1 MFKRFGAKRQKSWQR
16 QKRLRSGEG
25 RGRLARRARRNRSL
39 RTVTTRRVS
48 SGFREATK
56 EKTGR
61 LARRARCHKRIRILK
76 KEVNL
81 ERFGAKRP
89 ILSGRRKGRAP
100 YRASPLQQEPS
111 RFQGANSVKRFG
123 AKRQILS
130 GRRKGRAPYRA
141 SPLQQ

>member
-76 KEVNL
+76 KVSKSRAVW
-81 ERFGAKRP
+81 ERSDRYSPVGEK
-89 ILSGRRKGRAP
+89 GERRTARALCN
-100 YRASPLQQEPS
+100 RSLHDF
-111 RFQGANSVKRFG
+111 RG
-123 AKRQILS
+123 QILS
-130 GRRKGRAPYRA
+130 SGLERSDRYSPVGEKGERRTAR
-141 SPLQQ
+141 